1 MHIKEAAK
9 RLGIS
14 ARAIRFYEEKG
25 LIAPGKELSS
35 GYRSFTEQ
43 EIWRL
48 RTIVALRESGMSVS
62 GIQAALE
69 QVERGEHDELLHYL
83 ELQRS
88 VLYARMLET
97 RQTLQTTDHMIG
109 LLQGSRGLP
118 LEDFYRLA
126 QDSREVRE
134 LRNWEDRWNFDELA
148 SSHDERVWSG
158 DSAYPGYREALERTV
173 EEINPAPGETGLDL
187 GTGTGN
193 LAGLFMERGAIMNGV
208 DQSKEMLRICRSK
221 FPGMTAK
228 IGNFLAV
235 PYTDGQ
241 FDFVVTSFAFHHLSG
256 RQQKLALNEM
266 ARVLKPQGRI
276 AIAGFINRNADG
288 GAPADK
294 HRTDS
299 PAGVLDFLDWF
310 GPNGFESKCLKLS
323 PELYLAAARR
333 GFT

>member
-25 LIAPGKELSS
+25 LVAPRKELSS

-48 RTIVALRESGMSVS
+48 QTIVALRESGMSVS
-62 GIQAALE
+62 GIQAALV
-69 QVERGEHDELLHYL
+69 QVERGGHEELLHYL

-109 LLQGSRGLP
+109 LLQRSRGLP
-118 LEDFYRLA
+118 LEEFYRLA

-148 SSHDERVWSG
+148 SSHDKRVWSG

-173 EEINPAPGETGLDL
+173 EEINPVPGETGLDL

-193 LAGLFMERGAIMNGV
+193 LAGLLMERGAVMNGI

-221 FPGMTAK
+221 FPDMAAK
-228 IGNFLAV
+228 IGNFLAI
-235 PYTDGQ
+235 PYTEGQ
-241 FDFVVTSFAFHHLSG
+241 FDFVVSSFAFHHLSG
-256 RQQKLALNEM
+256 RQQLLALSEM
-266 ARVLKPQGRI
+266 ARVLKPQGRL
-276 AIAGFINRNADG
+276 AITGFITRSPG
-288 GAPADK
+288 GK
-294 HRTDS
+294 V
-299 PAGVLDFLDWF
+299 PAGQDRLDSTACELDFLDWF
-310 GPNGFESKCLKLS
+310 APNGFESKCLKLS

-333 GFT
+333 GFM